1 MKALSEVKTGETT
14 ELRAIYDENGN
25 ITKYEEV
32 KVEAPKEEKPKEEE
46 EEEEEE
52 DVVILDS
59 EPVGMTEE
67 DLEEEEKAAKEAAK
81 KQAEEN
87 KEKQAE
93 LSRKAAELANIP
105 EGPERD
111 AARKKLLE
119 ECVIAQGPVETM
131 TYTRTRV

>member
-1 MKALSEVKTGETT
+1 MKALSEVKAGETT

-25 ITKYEEV
+25 ITEYEEV
-32 KVEAPKEEKPKEEE
+32 KVEAPKKEEPKEEEEE

-59 EPVGMTEE
+59 EQVGMTEE
-67 DLEEEEKAAKEAAK
+67 DLEEEEKAAKE
-81 KQAEEN
+81 EN
-87 KEKQAE
+87 KKKQAE

-119 ECVIAQGPVETM
+119 ESVIALGPVETM
-131 TYTRTRV
+131 TYTQTRV